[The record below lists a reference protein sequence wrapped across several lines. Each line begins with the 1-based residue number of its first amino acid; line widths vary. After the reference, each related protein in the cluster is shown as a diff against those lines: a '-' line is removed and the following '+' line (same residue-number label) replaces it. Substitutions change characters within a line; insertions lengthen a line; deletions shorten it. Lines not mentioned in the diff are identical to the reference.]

1 MKEELPNIISK
12 FRGKGTCSLNKNS
25 TSQFKFF
32 LAWLLLFLGIT
43 ETFAGPRDFMQAQKI
58 AQQKAATLGASI
70 SELNIQQARARSR
83 GEVTPQQT
91 TPYYIFNFNDS
102 TGYAIVGGDDRMPAI
117 VGYSDKG
124 TLNPDSLPVNLKSF
138 LAAYKATVESV
149 EKGDTAA
156 VKNVKA
162 AMKRKAG
169 SYTPIA
175 PLLGG
180 IEWSQ
185 NAPFNNLCP
194 KYEGEDRSI
203 TGCTATA
210 MAQIMRYWKWPS
222 TLQNDIPGYKWRGL
236 QLETIPKGFVYDWEN
251 MLDTI
256 YLYGR
261 YTDAQATAVAALML
275 HTGISIGS
283 MYTADGTAAL
293 EGNVPDA
300 LTTYFGYD
308 NQTICYLYRKDFEW
322 DDWNKILQKELFLK
336 RPIFYGGRNENNTTG
351 HVFICDGIDSDG
363 YYHINWGWQS
373 DNGYFDIT
381 ILNPAYDKSHKDEF
395 QNDGFCYN
403 NTAIIGIQPADGQE
417 HEPAFSFD
425 RLYVSYSG
433 VSFDETY
440 RKNSTD
446 PFYGSYISESIHP
459 KTTFNTPTI
468 WLAIGE
474 KDENGNFVKIS
485 EKSTK
490 INTQNMPSAVS
501 VNIPI
506 CHAFTKGTHRLV
518 LIQSTDDEKTWQACY
533 GNGRQVEVYVTEH
546 EIFDKYSRYKEMEAE
561 GLNFQVDRME
571 HYASVINGNNLENVV
586 IPEFVNCDGVDYP
599 VQFISSRCFAKC
611 DKIES
616 IFIPKTVESL
626 GRIIDDISYFY
637 EGCFEGCTNLRE
649 VIFEKGTKLKTIG
662 GYCFQGCKSLKSIEV
677 PDGVEILSAKAFA
690 NCSSL
695 TSVSLP
701 NTLKKIDG
709 HCFYRCSSLT
719 NIVIPEGVSEIPQQC
734 FEECTSLVN
743 VELPKTASKI
753 GVQCFYGCSS
763 LTNIVIPEGVSE
775 IPKQCFRECPSLVSV
790 VLPSS
795 LREIGSDCF
804 LDCSSLNNVTIKEG
818 ILKISENCFNR
829 CSSLENIV
837 LPGSIKEIGSD
848 CFLDCSSLTNVTIK
862 EGISK
867 ISERCFRRCSSL
879 TNICLPSTVKELGAY
894 CFAGCSSLT
903 RVNLSKSMEI
913 GTGCFYSC
921 ANLTDVVMFEGVRKL
936 GNDCFKDCSSLTSI
950 NLPSTLC
957 EIGACCFY
965 GCQKLQSEIVIP
977 EGVVELPDSCFY
989 ECDAL
994 KKITLPSTLKTM
1006 GEYSLYFCRSLT
1018 EILLPESVRE
1028 IGNSCFANCWALTNI
1043 VIPEGVKKL
1052 PEDCFWYCDRIESFT
1067 LPSTMQEIEDSCFFQ
1082 CVPKKIYLKA
1092 KEVPVNFSSSFDY
1105 EDWFVKKRKEQTVLY
1120 VPEES
1125 LAEYKKECGSLFKDI
1140 LPLKSTGIDD
1150 VEMSNLKISSN
1161 GENLLFSGLQDG
1173 TKIHLYS
1180 LDGKC
1185 IGEDV
1190 ARNGTVSFST
1200 SEPMVIAKIGNKS
1213 IKIATNKTL

>member
-32 LAWLLLFLGIT
+32 LAWLFLFLGIT

-70 SELNIQQARARSR
+70 SEQNIQQAKARSR
-83 GEVTPQQT
+83 GGVTPQQT

-124 TLNPDSLPVNLKSF
+124 TLNPDNLPVNLKSF
-138 LAAYKATVESV
+138 LAAYKATIESV
-149 EKGDTAA
+149 EKGDTSA

-162 AMKRKAG
+162 AMKREAG

-194 KYEGEDRSI
+194 KYDGKHNAV
-203 TGCTATA
+203 TGCVATA
-210 MAQIMRYWKWPS
+210 MAQIMRYWKYPS
-222 TLQNDIPGYKWRGL
+222 SLLEGIPAYVSHSYN
-236 QLETIPKGFVYDWEN
+236 IPIDSIPNGIGYDWDN
-251 MLDTI
+251 MPEKDNGDFTKN
-256 YLYGR
+256 
-261 YTDAQATAVAALML
+261 QAFAVATLMQ
-275 HTGISIGS
+275 HIGAS
-283 MYTADGTAAL
+283 VKMDYGPGSYASD
-293 EGNVPDA
+293 EDVIPA
-300 LTTYFGYD
+300 LTHYFGYD
-308 NQTICYLYRKDFEW
+308 KDIIKKLDRTNFEW
-322 DDWNKILQKELFLK
+322 EDWNKILQDELGKK
-336 RPIFYGGRNENNTTG
+336 RPMYYSGYTFFEG
-351 HVFICDGIDSDG
+351 HAFVCDGMDSDG
-363 YYHINWGWQS
+363 YYHINWGWGA

-381 ILNPAYDKSHKDEF
+381 ILSPGDNFIRYNRGNIAILGIVPNNAQDK
-395 QNDGFCYN
+395 
-403 NTAIIGIQPADGQE
+403 QPSCA
-417 HEPAFSFD
+417 FD
-425 RLYVSYSG
+425 RLYVSNSG

-440 RKNSTD
+440 RENSTD
-446 PFYGSYISESIHP
+446 PFYGSYISSSVYP
-459 KTTFNTPTI
+459 KKTFNTPTI

-485 EKSTK
+485 EKSAK
-490 INTQNMPSAVS
+490 INTQNMPSVVS

-506 CHAFTKGTHRLV
+506 CHAFTKGTHQLF
-518 LIQSTDDEKTWQACY
+518 LIQSTDNEKTWQACY

-546 EIFDKYSRYKEMEAE
+546 EIFDNNSRYKKMEAE

-571 HYASVINGNNLENVV
+571 HYASVIKGNNLENVV
-586 IPEFVNCDGVDYP
+586 IPEFVNYDGVDYP
-599 VQFISSRCFAKC
+599 VQLISTNCFVYC
-611 DKIES
+611 DKIER
-616 IFIPKTVESL
+616 IFIPKSVESL
-626 GRIIDDISYFY
+626 GRIIDDYSY
-637 EGCFEGCTNLRE
+637 EGCFYGCTNLKE
-649 VIFEKGTKLKTIG
+649 ILFEKGIKLKTIG
-662 GYCFQGCKSLKSIEV
+662 GYCFQRCKSLKSIELPDGVEILSISAFHGCSSLTSVSLPSTLKKIGSFCFQGCKSLKSIEL
-677 PDGVEILSAKAFA
+677 PDGVEILSISAFSY
-690 NCSSL
+690 CPSL

-701 NTLKKIDG
+701 STLKKMG
-709 HCFYRCSSLT
+709 SHCFYGCSSLT

-743 VELPKTASKI
+743 VKLPKTASKI
-753 GVQCFYGCSS
+753 GVQCFYGCTS

-775 IPKQCFRECPSLVSV
+775 VSRSCFCECPSLVSV

-804 LDCSSLNNVTIKEG
+804 KGCN
-818 ILKISENCFNR
+818 
-829 CSSLENIV
+829 
-837 LPGSIKEIGSD
+837 
-848 CFLDCSSLTNVTIK
+848 SLTNVTIK
-862 EGISK
+862 EGILK
-867 ISERCFRRCSSL
+867 LSENCFNHCSSL
-879 TNICLPSTVKELGAY
+879 VSIMLPSSLKEIGNG
-894 CFAGCSSLT
+894 CFSCCSSL
-903 RVNLSKSMEI
+903 VSVSLPGSVKEI
-913 GTGCFYSC
+913 GAGCFDGC
-921 ANLTDVVMFEGVRKL
+921 TNLTDVTLAKGIEIIGDYAFAY
-936 GNDCFKDCSSLTSI
+936 CSALT
-950 NLPSTLC
+950 NMRLPSTIQKLGKACFYLC
-957 EIGACCFY
+957 EKW
-965 GCQKLQSEIVIP
+965 QNEIIIP
-977 EGVVELPDSCFY
+977 EGVNELPEECFY

-1006 GEYSLYFCRSLT
+1006 GARSLYFCRSLT

-1028 IGNSCFANCWALTNI
+1028 IGNSCFVNCWSLTNI

-1052 PEDCFWYCDRIESFT
+1052 PEHCFWYCDRIEAFT
-1067 LPSTMQEIEDSCFFQ
+1067 LPSTMQEIEDSCFFK

-1105 EDWFVKKRKEQTVLY
+1105 EDWFVKKRKEQTELY

-1161 GENLLFSGLQDG
+1161 GENLLISGLQDG

>member
-32 LAWLLLFLGIT
+32 LAWLFLFLGIT

-70 SELNIQQARARSR
+70 SEQNIQQAKARSR
-83 GEVTPQQT
+83 GGVTPQQT

-124 TLNPDSLPVNLKSF
+124 TLNPDNLPVNLKSF
-138 LAAYKATVESV
+138 LAAYKATIESV
-149 EKGDTAA
+149 EKGDTSA

-162 AMKRKAG
+162 AMKREAG

-194 KYEGEDRSI
+194 KYDGKHNAV
-203 TGCTATA
+203 TGCVATA
-210 MAQIMRYWKWPS
+210 MAQIMRYWKYPS
-222 TLQNDIPGYKWRGL
+222 SLLEGIPAYVSHRYN
-236 QLETIPKGFVYDWEN
+236 IPIDSIPNGIGYDWDN
-251 MLDTI
+251 MPEKHFRDLTNN
-256 YLYGR
+256 
-261 YTDAQATAVAALML
+261 QAFAVATLMQ
-275 HTGISIGS
+275 HIGAS
-283 MYTADGTAAL
+283 VKMDYGPESAAFDKDII
-293 EGNVPDA
+293 PA
-300 LTTYFGYD
+300 LTHYFGYD
-308 NQTICYLYRKDFEW
+308 KDIIKKLDRTNFEW
-322 DDWNKILQKELFLK
+322 EDWNKILQDELGKK
-336 RPIFYGGRNENNTTG
+336 RPMYYSGSTLFER
-351 HVFICDGIDSDG
+351 HAFVCDGMDSDG
-363 YYHINWGWQS
+363 YYHINWGWGA

-381 ILNPAYDKSHKDEF
+381 ILSPGDNFIRYNRGNIAILGIVPNKAQDK
-395 QNDGFCYN
+395 
-403 NTAIIGIQPADGQE
+403 QPS
-417 HEPAFSFD
+417 FSFD
-425 RLYVSYSG
+425 RLYVSDSG

-440 RKNSTD
+440 RKKSTD
-446 PFYGSYISESIHP
+446 PFYGSYISSSVYP

-485 EKSTK
+485 EESAKF
-490 INTQNMPSAVS
+490 NTQNMPSVVS

-599 VQFISSRCFAKC
+599 VQLISSRCFAKC

-626 GRIIDDISYFY
+626 GRIIDDYSY
-637 EGCFEGCTNLRE
+637 EGCFGGCTNLKE
-649 VIFEKGTKLKTIG
+649 ILFEKGIKLKTIG
-662 GYCFQGCKSLKSIEV
+662 GYCFQGCKSLKSIEL
-677 PDGVEILSAKAFA
+677 PDGVEILSISAFSY
-690 NCSSL
+690 CPSL

-701 NTLKKIDG
+701 STLKKMG
-709 HCFYRCSSLT
+709 SHCFYGCSSLT

-743 VELPKTASKI
+743 VKLPKTASKI
-753 GVQCFYGCSS
+753 GVQCFYGCTS

-775 IPKQCFRECPSLVSV
+775 VSRSCFCECPSLVSV

-804 LDCSSLNNVTIKEG
+804 KGCN
-818 ILKISENCFNR
+818 
-829 CSSLENIV
+829 
-837 LPGSIKEIGSD
+837 
-848 CFLDCSSLTNVTIK
+848 SLTNVTIK
-862 EGISK
+862 EGILK
-867 ISERCFRRCSSL
+867 LSENCFNHCSSL
-879 TNICLPSTVKELGAY
+879 VSIMLPSSLKEIGNG
-894 CFAGCSSLT
+894 CFSCCSSL
-903 RVNLSKSMEI
+903 VSVSLPGSVKEI
-913 GTGCFYSC
+913 GAGCFDGC
-921 ANLTDVVMFEGVRKL
+921 TNLTDVTLAKGIEIIDDYAFAY
-936 GNDCFKDCSSLTSI
+936 CSALT
-950 NLPSTLC
+950 NMRLPSTIQKL
-957 EIGACCFY
+957 GKACFY
-965 GCQKLQSEIVIP
+965 LCKKWQNEIIIP
-977 EGVVELPDSCFY
+977 EGVNELPEKCFY

-1028 IGNSCFANCWALTNI
+1028 IGKTCFANCWSLTNI

-1052 PEDCFWYCDRIESFT
+1052 PEHCFWYCDRIEAFT
-1067 LPSTMQEIEDSCFFQ
+1067 LPSTMQEIEDSCFFK

-1105 EDWFVKKRKEQTVLY
+1105 EDWFVKKRKEQTELY

-1161 GENLLFSGLQDG
+1161 GENLLISGLQDG

>member
-32 LAWLLLFLGIT
+32 LAWLFLFLGIT

-70 SELNIQQARARSR
+70 SEQNIQQAKARSR
-83 GEVTPQQT
+83 GGVTPQQT

-124 TLNPDSLPVNLKSF
+124 TLNPDNLPVNLKSF
-138 LAAYKATVESV
+138 LAAYKATIESV
-149 EKGDTAA
+149 EKGDTSA

-162 AMKRKAG
+162 AMKREAG

-194 KYEGEDRSI
+194 KYDGKHNAV
-203 TGCTATA
+203 TGCVATA
-210 MAQIMRYWKWPS
+210 MAQIMRYWKYPS
-222 TLQNDIPGYKWRGL
+222 SLLEGIPAYVSHRYN
-236 QLETIPKGFVYDWEN
+236 IPIDSIPNGIGYDWDN
-251 MLDTI
+251 MPEKHFRDLTNN
-256 YLYGR
+256 
-261 YTDAQATAVAALML
+261 QAFAVATLMQ
-275 HTGISIGS
+275 HIGAS
-283 MYTADGTAAL
+283 VKMDYGPESAAFDKDII
-293 EGNVPDA
+293 PA
-300 LTTYFGYD
+300 LTHYFGYD
-308 NQTICYLYRKDFEW
+308 KDIIKMLDRTNFEW
-322 DDWNKILQKELFLK
+322 EDWNKILQDELGKK
-336 RPIFYGGRNENNTTG
+336 RPMYYSGSTLFER
-351 HVFICDGIDSDG
+351 HAFVCDGMDSDG
-363 YYHINWGWQS
+363 YYHINWGWGA

-381 ILNPAYDKSHKDEF
+381 ILSPGENFIRYNIRNIAILGIVPNKAQDK
-395 QNDGFCYN
+395 
-403 NTAIIGIQPADGQE
+403 QPS
-417 HEPAFSFD
+417 FSFD
-425 RLYVSYSG
+425 RLYVSDSG

-440 RKNSTD
+440 RKKSTD
-446 PFYGSYISESIHP
+446 PFYGSYISSSVYP

-485 EKSTK
+485 EESAKF
-490 INTQNMPSAVS
+490 NTQNMPSVVS

-599 VQFISSRCFAKC
+599 VQLISSRCFAKC

-626 GRIIDDISYFY
+626 GRIIDDYSY
-637 EGCFEGCTNLRE
+637 EGCFGGCTNLKE
-649 VIFEKGTKLKTIG
+649 ILFEKGIKLKTIG
-662 GYCFQGCKSLKSIEV
+662 GYCFQGCKSLKSIEL
-677 PDGVEILSAKAFA
+677 PDGVEILSISAFSY
-690 NCSSL
+690 CPSL

-701 NTLKKIDG
+701 STLKKMG
-709 HCFYRCSSLT
+709 SH
-719 NIVIPEGVSEIPQQC
+719 
-734 FEECTSLVN
+734 
-743 VELPKTASKI
+743 
-753 GVQCFYGCSS
+753 CFYGCSS

-775 IPKQCFRECPSLVSV
+775 VSRSCFCECPSLVSV

-804 LDCSSLNNVTIKEG
+804 KGCN
-818 ILKISENCFNR
+818 
-829 CSSLENIV
+829 
-837 LPGSIKEIGSD
+837 
-848 CFLDCSSLTNVTIK
+848 SLTNVTIK
-862 EGISK
+862 EGILK
-867 ISERCFRRCSSL
+867 LSENCFNHCSSL
-879 TNICLPSTVKELGAY
+879 VSIMLPSSLKEIGNG
-894 CFAGCSSLT
+894 CFSCCSSL
-903 RVNLSKSMEI
+903 VSVSLPGSVKEI
-913 GTGCFYSC
+913 GAGCFDGC
-921 ANLTDVVMFEGVRKL
+921 TNLTDVTLAKGIEIIDDYAFAY
-936 GNDCFKDCSSLTSI
+936 CSALT
-950 NLPSTLC
+950 NMRLPSTIQKL
-957 EIGACCFY
+957 GKACFY
-965 GCQKLQSEIVIP
+965 LCKKWQNEIIIP
-977 EGVVELPDSCFY
+977 EGVNELPEKCFY

-1028 IGNSCFANCWALTNI
+1028 IGKTCFANCWSLTNI

-1052 PEDCFWYCDRIESFT
+1052 PEHCFWYCDRIEAFT
-1067 LPSTMQEIEDSCFFQ
+1067 LPSTMQEIEDSCFFK

-1105 EDWFVKKRKEQTVLY
+1105 EDWFVKKRKEQTELY

-1161 GENLLFSGLQDG
+1161 GENLLISGLQDG

>member
-32 LAWLLLFLGIT
+32 LAWLFLFLGIT

-70 SELNIQQARARSR
+70 SEQNIQQAKARSR
-83 GEVTPQQT
+83 GGVTPQQT

-124 TLNPDSLPVNLKSF
+124 TLNPDNLPVNLKSF
-138 LAAYKATVESV
+138 LAAYKATIESV
-149 EKGDTAA
+149 EKGDTSA

-162 AMKRKAG
+162 AMKREAG

-194 KYEGEDRSI
+194 KYDGKHNAV
-203 TGCTATA
+203 TGCVATA
-210 MAQIMRYWKWPS
+210 MAQIMRYWKYPS
-222 TLQNDIPGYKWRGL
+222 SLLEGIPAYVSHRYN
-236 QLETIPKGFVYDWEN
+236 IPIDSIPNGIGYDWDN
-251 MLDTI
+251 MPEKHFRDLTNN
-256 YLYGR
+256 
-261 YTDAQATAVAALML
+261 QAFAVATLMQ
-275 HTGISIGS
+275 HIGAS
-283 MYTADGTAAL
+283 VKMDYGPESAAFDKDII
-293 EGNVPDA
+293 PA
-300 LTTYFGYD
+300 LTHYFGYD
-308 NQTICYLYRKDFEW
+308 KDIIKMLDRTNFEW
-322 DDWNKILQKELFLK
+322 EDWNKILQDELGKK
-336 RPIFYGGRNENNTTG
+336 RPMYYSGSTLFEG
-351 HVFICDGIDSDG
+351 HAFVCDGMDSDG
-363 YYHINWGWQS
+363 YYHINWGWGA

-381 ILNPAYDKSHKDEF
+381 ILSPGENFIRYNIRNIAILGIVPNKAQDK
-395 QNDGFCYN
+395 
-403 NTAIIGIQPADGQE
+403 QPS
-417 HEPAFSFD
+417 FSFD
-425 RLYVSYSG
+425 RLYVSDSG

-440 RKNSTD
+440 RKKSTD
-446 PFYGSYISESIHP
+446 PFYGSYISSSVYP

-485 EKSTK
+485 EESAKF
-490 INTQNMPSAVS
+490 NTQNMPSVVS

-599 VQFISSRCFAKC
+599 VQLISSRCFAKC

-626 GRIIDDISYFY
+626 GRIIDDYSY
-637 EGCFEGCTNLRE
+637 EGCFGGCTNLKE
-649 VIFEKGTKLKTIG
+649 ILFEKGIKLKTIG
-662 GYCFQGCKSLKSIEV
+662 GYCFQGCKSLKSIEL
-677 PDGVEILSAKAFA
+677 PDGVEILSISAFSY
-690 NCSSL
+690 CPSL

-701 NTLKKIDG
+701 STLKKMG
-709 HCFYRCSSLT
+709 SH
-719 NIVIPEGVSEIPQQC
+719 
-734 FEECTSLVN
+734 
-743 VELPKTASKI
+743 
-753 GVQCFYGCSS
+753 CFYGCSS

-775 IPKQCFRECPSLVSV
+775 VSRSCFCECPSLVSV

-804 LDCSSLNNVTIKEG
+804 KGCN
-818 ILKISENCFNR
+818 
-829 CSSLENIV
+829 
-837 LPGSIKEIGSD
+837 
-848 CFLDCSSLTNVTIK
+848 SLTNVTIK
-862 EGISK
+862 EGILK
-867 ISERCFRRCSSL
+867 LSENCFNHCSSL
-879 TNICLPSTVKELGAY
+879 VSIMLPSSLKEIGNG
-894 CFAGCSSLT
+894 CFSCCSSL
-903 RVNLSKSMEI
+903 VSVSLPGSVKEI
-913 GTGCFYSC
+913 GAGCFDGC
-921 ANLTDVVMFEGVRKL
+921 TNLTDVTLAKGIEIIDDYAFAY
-936 GNDCFKDCSSLTSI
+936 CSALT
-950 NLPSTLC
+950 NMRLPSTIQKL
-957 EIGACCFY
+957 GKACFY
-965 GCQKLQSEIVIP
+965 LCKKWQNEIIIP
-977 EGVVELPDSCFY
+977 EGVNELPEKCFY

-1028 IGNSCFANCWALTNI
+1028 IGKTCFANCWSLTNI

-1052 PEDCFWYCDRIESFT
+1052 PEHCFWYCDRIEAFT
-1067 LPSTMQEIEDSCFFQ
+1067 LPSTMQEIEDSCFFK

-1105 EDWFVKKRKEQTVLY
+1105 EDWFVKKRKEQTELY

-1161 GENLLFSGLQDG
+1161 GENLLISGLQDG

>member
-32 LAWLLLFLGIT
+32 LAWLFLFLGIT

-70 SELNIQQARARSR
+70 SEQNIQQAKARSR
-83 GEVTPQQT
+83 GGVTPQQT

-124 TLNPDSLPVNLKSF
+124 TLNPDNLPVNLKSF
-138 LAAYKATVESV
+138 LAAYKATIESV
-149 EKGDTAA
+149 EKGDTSA

-162 AMKRKAG
+162 AMKREAG

-194 KYEGEDRSI
+194 KYDGKHNAV
-203 TGCTATA
+203 TGCVATA
-210 MAQIMRYWKWPS
+210 MAQIMRYWKYPS
-222 TLQNDIPGYKWRGL
+222 SLLEGIPAYVSHSYN
-236 QLETIPKGFVYDWEN
+236 IPIDSIPNGIGYDWDN
-251 MLDTI
+251 MPEKHFRDLTNN
-256 YLYGR
+256 
-261 YTDAQATAVAALML
+261 QAFAVATLMQ
-275 HTGISIGS
+275 HIGAS
-283 MYTADGTAAL
+283 VKMDYGPESAAFDKDII
-293 EGNVPDA
+293 PA
-300 LTTYFGYD
+300 LTHYFGYD
-308 NQTICYLYRKDFEW
+308 KDIIKMLDRTNFEW
-322 DDWNKILQKELFLK
+322 EDWNKILQDELGKK
-336 RPIFYGGRNENNTTG
+336 RPMYYSGSTLFER
-351 HVFICDGIDSDG
+351 HAFVCDGMDSDG
-363 YYHINWGWQS
+363 YYHINWGWGA

-381 ILNPAYDKSHKDEF
+381 ILSPGENFIRYNIRNIAILGIVPNKAQDK
-395 QNDGFCYN
+395 
-403 NTAIIGIQPADGQE
+403 QPS
-417 HEPAFSFD
+417 FSFD
-425 RLYVSYSG
+425 RLYVSDSG

-440 RKNSTD
+440 RKKSTD
-446 PFYGSYISESIHP
+446 PFYGSYISSSVYP

-485 EKSTK
+485 EESAKF
-490 INTQNMPSAVS
+490 NTQNMPSVVS

-599 VQFISSRCFAKC
+599 VQLISSRCFAKC

-626 GRIIDDISYFY
+626 GRIIDDYSY
-637 EGCFEGCTNLRE
+637 EGCFGGCTNLKE
-649 VIFEKGTKLKTIG
+649 ILFEKGIKLKTIG
-662 GYCFQGCKSLKSIEV
+662 GYCFQRCKSLKSIEL
-677 PDGVEILSAKAFA
+677 PDGVEILSSYAFSY
-690 NCSSL
+690 CPSL

-701 NTLKKIDG
+701 STLKKMG
-709 HCFYRCSSLT
+709 SH
-719 NIVIPEGVSEIPQQC
+719 
-734 FEECTSLVN
+734 
-743 VELPKTASKI
+743 
-753 GVQCFYGCSS
+753 CFYGCSS

-775 IPKQCFRECPSLVSV
+775 VSRSCFCECPSLVSV

-804 LDCSSLNNVTIKEG
+804 KGCN
-818 ILKISENCFNR
+818 
-829 CSSLENIV
+829 
-837 LPGSIKEIGSD
+837 
-848 CFLDCSSLTNVTIK
+848 SLTNVTIK
-862 EGISK
+862 EGILK
-867 ISERCFRRCSSL
+867 LSENCFNHCSSL
-879 TNICLPSTVKELGAY
+879 VSIMLPSSLKEIGNG
-894 CFAGCSSLT
+894 CFSCCSSL
-903 RVNLSKSMEI
+903 VSVSLPGSVKEI
-913 GTGCFYSC
+913 GAGCFDGC
-921 ANLTDVVMFEGVRKL
+921 TNLTDVTLAKGIEIIDDYAFAY
-936 GNDCFKDCSSLTSI
+936 CSALT
-950 NLPSTLC
+950 NMRLPSTIQKL
-957 EIGACCFY
+957 GKACFY
-965 GCQKLQSEIVIP
+965 LCKKWQNEIIIP
-977 EGVVELPDSCFY
+977 EGVNELPEKCFY

-1028 IGNSCFANCWALTNI
+1028 IGKTCFANCWSLTNI

-1052 PEDCFWYCDRIESFT
+1052 PEHCFWYCDRIEAFT
-1067 LPSTMQEIEDSCFFQ
+1067 LPSTMQEIEDSCFFK

-1105 EDWFVKKRKEQTVLY
+1105 EDWFVKKRKEQTELY

-1161 GENLLFSGLQDG
+1161 GENLLISGLQDG

>member
-32 LAWLLLFLGIT
+32 LAWLFLFLGIT

-70 SELNIQQARARSR
+70 SEQNIQQARARSR
-83 GEVTPQQT
+83 GGVTPQQT

-124 TLNPDSLPVNLKSF
+124 TLNPDNLPVNLKSF
-138 LAAYKATVESV
+138 LAAYKATIESV

-162 AMKRKAG
+162 AMKREAG

-194 KYEGEDRSI
+194 KYDGKHNAV
-203 TGCTATA
+203 TGCVATA
-210 MAQIMRYWKWPS
+210 MAQIMRYWKYPS
-222 TLQNDIPGYKWRGL
+222 SLLEGIPAYVSHSYN
-236 QLETIPKGFVYDWEN
+236 IPIDSIPNGIGYDWDN
-251 MLDTI
+251 MPEKDNGDFTKN
-256 YLYGR
+256 
-261 YTDAQATAVAALML
+261 QAFAVATLMQ
-275 HTGISIGS
+275 HIGAS
-283 MYTADGTAAL
+283 VKMDYGPGSYASD
-293 EGNVPDA
+293 EDVIPA
-300 LTTYFGYD
+300 LTHYFGYD
-308 NQTICYLYRKDFEW
+308 KDIIKKLDRTNFEW
-322 DDWNKILQKELFLK
+322 EDWNKILQDELGKK
-336 RPIFYGGRNENNTTG
+336 RPMYYSGYTFFEG
-351 HVFICDGIDSDG
+351 HAFVCDGMDSDG
-363 YYHINWGWQS
+363 YYHINWGWGA

-381 ILNPAYDKSHKDEF
+381 ILSPGDNFIRYNRGNIAILGIVPNKAQDK
-395 QNDGFCYN
+395 
-403 NTAIIGIQPADGQE
+403 QPS
-417 HEPAFSFD
+417 FSFD
-425 RLYVSYSG
+425 RLYVSDSG

-440 RKNSTD
+440 RKKSTN
-446 PFYGSYISESIHP
+446 PFYGSYISSSVYP
-459 KTTFNTPTI
+459 KKTFNTPTI

-485 EKSTK
+485 EKSAK
-490 INTQNMPSAVS
+490 INTQNMPSVVS

-506 CHAFTKGTHRLV
+506 CHAFTKGTHQLF
-518 LIQSTDDEKTWQACY
+518 LIQSTDNEKTWQACY

-546 EIFDKYSRYKEMEAE
+546 EIFDNNSRYKKMEAE

-571 HYASVINGNNLENVV
+571 HYASVIKGNNLENVV
-586 IPEFVNCDGVDYP
+586 IPEFVNYDGVDYP
-599 VQFISSRCFAKC
+599 VQLISTNCFVYC
-611 DKIES
+611 DKIER
-616 IFIPKTVESL
+616 IFIPKSVESL
-626 GRIIDDISYFY
+626 GRIIDDYSY
-637 EGCFEGCTNLRE
+637 EGCFYGCTNLKE
-649 VIFEKGTKLKTIG
+649 ILFEKGIKLKTIG
-662 GYCFQGCKSLKSIEV
+662 GYCFQRCKSLKSIELPDGVEILSISAFHGCSSLTSVSLPSTLKKIGSFCFQGCKSLKSIEL
-677 PDGVEILSAKAFA
+677 PDGVEILSSYAFSY
-690 NCSSL
+690 CPSL

-701 NTLKKIDG
+701 STLKKMG
-709 HCFYRCSSLT
+709 SHCFYGCSSLT

-775 IPKQCFRECPSLVSV
+775 VSRSCFCECPSLVSV

-804 LDCSSLNNVTIKEG
+804 KGCN
-818 ILKISENCFNR
+818 
-829 CSSLENIV
+829 
-837 LPGSIKEIGSD
+837 
-848 CFLDCSSLTNVTIK
+848 SLTNVTIK
-862 EGISK
+862 EGILK
-867 ISERCFRRCSSL
+867 LSENCFNHCSSL
-879 TNICLPSTVKELGAY
+879 VSIMLPSSLKEIGNG
-894 CFAGCSSLT
+894 CFSCCSSL
-903 RVNLSKSMEI
+903 VSVSLPGSVKEI
-913 GTGCFYSC
+913 GAGCFDGC
-921 ANLTDVVMFEGVRKL
+921 TNLTDVTLAKGIEIIGDYAFAY
-936 GNDCFKDCSSLTSI
+936 CSALT
-950 NLPSTLC
+950 NMRLPSTIQKLGKACFYLC
-957 EIGACCFY
+957 EKW
-965 GCQKLQSEIVIP
+965 QNEIIIP
-977 EGVVELPDSCFY
+977 EGVNELPEECFY

-1006 GEYSLYFCRSLT
+1006 GARSLYFCRSLT

-1028 IGNSCFANCWALTNI
+1028 IGNSCFVNCWSLTNI

-1052 PEDCFWYCDRIESFT
+1052 PEHCFWYCDRIEAFT
-1067 LPSTMQEIEDSCFFQ
+1067 LPSTMQEIEDSCFFK

-1105 EDWFVKKRKEQTVLY
+1105 EDWFVKKRKEQTELY

-1161 GENLLFSGLQDG
+1161 GENLLISGLQDG

>member
-32 LAWLLLFLGIT
+32 LAWLFLFLGIT

-70 SELNIQQARARSR
+70 SEQNIQQARARSR
-83 GEVTPQQT
+83 GGVTPQQT

-124 TLNPDSLPVNLKSF
+124 TLNPDNLPVNLKSF
-138 LAAYKATVESV
+138 LAAYKATIESV

-162 AMKRKAG
+162 AMKREAG

-194 KYEGEDRSI
+194 KYDGKHNAV
-203 TGCTATA
+203 TGCVATA
-210 MAQIMRYWKWPS
+210 MAQIMRYWKYPS
-222 TLQNDIPGYKWRGL
+222 SLLEGIPAYVSHSYN
-236 QLETIPKGFVYDWEN
+236 IPIDSIPNGIGYDWDN
-251 MLDTI
+251 MPEKDNGDFTKN
-256 YLYGR
+256 
-261 YTDAQATAVAALML
+261 QAFAVATLMQ
-275 HTGISIGS
+275 HIGAS
-283 MYTADGTAAL
+283 VKMDYGPGSYASYED
-293 EGNVPDA
+293 VIPA
-300 LTTYFGYD
+300 LTHYFGYD
-308 NQTICYLYRKDFEW
+308 KDIIKKLDRTNFEW
-322 DDWNKILQKELFLK
+322 EDWNKILQDELGKK
-336 RPIFYGGRNENNTTG
+336 RPMYYSGYTFFEG
-351 HVFICDGIDSDG
+351 HAFVCDGMDSDG
-363 YYHINWGWQS
+363 YYHINWGWGA

-381 ILNPAYDKSHKDEF
+381 ILSPGDNFIRYNRGNIAILGIVPNNAQDK
-395 QNDGFCYN
+395 
-403 NTAIIGIQPADGQE
+403 QPSCA
-417 HEPAFSFD
+417 FD
-425 RLYVSYSG
+425 RLYVSNSG

-440 RKNSTD
+440 RENSTD
-446 PFYGSYISESIHP
+446 PFYGSYISSSVYP
-459 KTTFNTPTI
+459 KKTFNTPTI

-485 EKSTK
+485 EKSAK
-490 INTQNMPSAVS
+490 INTQNMPSVVS

-506 CHAFTKGTHRLV
+506 CHAFTKGTHQLF
-518 LIQSTDDEKTWQACY
+518 LIQSTDNEKTWQACY

-546 EIFDKYSRYKEMEAE
+546 EIFDNNSRYKKMEAE

-571 HYASVINGNNLENVV
+571 HYASVIKGNNLENVV
-586 IPEFVNCDGVDYP
+586 IPEFVNYDGVDYP
-599 VQFISSRCFAKC
+599 VQLISTNCFVYC
-611 DKIES
+611 DKIER
-616 IFIPKTVESL
+616 IFIPKSVESL
-626 GRIIDDISYFY
+626 GRIIDDYSY
-637 EGCFEGCTNLRE
+637 EGCFYGCTNLKE
-649 VIFEKGTKLKTIG
+649 ILFEKGIKLKTIG
-662 GYCFQGCKSLKSIEV
+662 GYCFQRCKSLKSIELPDGVEILSISAFHGCSSLTSVSLPSTLKKIGSFCFQGCKSLKSIEL
-677 PDGVEILSAKAFA
+677 PDGVEILSSYAFSY
-690 NCSSL
+690 CPSL

-701 NTLKKIDG
+701 STLKKMG
-709 HCFYRCSSLT
+709 SHCFYGCSSLT

-775 IPKQCFRECPSLVSV
+775 VSRSCFCECPSLVSV

-804 LDCSSLNNVTIKEG
+804 KG
-818 ILKISENCFNR
+818 
-829 CSSLENIV
+829 
-837 LPGSIKEIGSD
+837 
-848 CFLDCSSLTNVTIK
+848 CSSLTNVTIK
-862 EGISK
+862 EGILK
-867 ISERCFRRCSSL
+867 LSENCFNHCSSL
-879 TNICLPSTVKELGAY
+879 VSIMLPSSLKEIGNG
-894 CFAGCSSLT
+894 CFSCCSSL
-903 RVNLSKSMEI
+903 VSVSLPGSVKEI
-913 GTGCFYSC
+913 GAGCFDGC
-921 ANLTDVVMFEGVRKL
+921 TNLTDVTLAKGIEIIGDYAFAY
-936 GNDCFKDCSSLTSI
+936 CSALT
-950 NLPSTLC
+950 NMRLPSTIQKLGKACFYLC
-957 EIGACCFY
+957 EKW
-965 GCQKLQSEIVIP
+965 QNEIIIP
-977 EGVVELPDSCFY
+977 EGVNELPEECFY

-1006 GEYSLYFCRSLT
+1006 GARSLYFCRSLT

-1028 IGNSCFANCWALTNI
+1028 IGNSCFVNCWSLTNI

-1052 PEDCFWYCDRIESFT
+1052 PEHCFWYCDRIEAFT
-1067 LPSTMQEIEDSCFFQ
+1067 LPSTMQEIEDSCFFK

-1105 EDWFVKKRKEQTVLY
+1105 EDWFVKKRKEQTELY

-1161 GENLLFSGLQDG
+1161 GENLLISGLQDG

>member
-32 LAWLLLFLGIT
+32 LAWLFLFLGIT

-70 SELNIQQARARSR
+70 SEQNIQQARARSR
-83 GEVTPQQT
+83 GGVTPQQT

-124 TLNPDSLPVNLKSF
+124 TLNPDSLPVNLKGF

-149 EKGDTAA
+149 EEGDTAA

-162 AMKRKAG
+162 AMKREAG

-194 KYEGEDRSI
+194 KYDGKHNAV
-203 TGCTATA
+203 TGCVATA
-210 MAQIMRYWKWPS
+210 MAQIMRYWKYPS
-222 TLQNDIPGYKWRGL
+222 SLLEGIPAYVSHSYN
-236 QLETIPKGFVYDWEN
+236 IPIDSIPNGIGYDWDN
-251 MLDTI
+251 MPEKYNGDFTNN
-256 YLYGR
+256 
-261 YTDAQATAVAALML
+261 QAFAVATLMQ
-275 HTGISIGS
+275 HIGAS
-283 MYTADGTAAL
+283 VKMDYGPGSYASD
-293 EGNVPDA
+293 EDVIPA
-300 LTTYFGYD
+300 LTHYFGYD
-308 NQTICYLYRKDFEW
+308 KDIIKKLDRTNFEW
-322 DDWNKILQKELFLK
+322 EDWNKILQDELGKK
-336 RPIFYGGRNENNTTG
+336 RPMYYSGYTFFEG
-351 HVFICDGIDSDG
+351 HAFVCDGMDSDG
-363 YYHINWGWQS
+363 YYHINWGWGA

-381 ILNPAYDKSHKDEF
+381 ILSPGDNFIRYNRGNIAILGIVPNNAQDK
-395 QNDGFCYN
+395 
-403 NTAIIGIQPADGQE
+403 QPSCA
-417 HEPAFSFD
+417 FD
-425 RLYVSYSG
+425 RLYVSNSG

-440 RKNSTD
+440 RENSTD
-446 PFYGSYISESIHP
+446 PFYGSYISSSVYP
-459 KTTFNTPTI
+459 KKTFNTPTI

-485 EKSTK
+485 EKSAK
-490 INTQNMPSAVS
+490 INTQNMPSVVS

-506 CHAFTKGTHRLV
+506 CHAFTKGTHQLF
-518 LIQSTDDEKTWQACY
+518 LIQSTDNEKTWQACY

-546 EIFDKYSRYKEMEAE
+546 EIFDNNSRYKKMEAE

-571 HYASVINGNNLENVV
+571 HYASVIKGNNLENVV
-586 IPEFVNCDGVDYP
+586 IPEFVNYDGVDYP
-599 VQFISSRCFAKC
+599 VQLISTNCFVYC
-611 DKIES
+611 DKIER
-616 IFIPKTVESL
+616 IFIPKSVESL
-626 GRIIDDISYFY
+626 GRIIDDYSY
-637 EGCFEGCTNLRE
+637 EGCFYGCTNLKE
-649 VIFEKGTKLKTIG
+649 ILFEKGIKLKTIG
-662 GYCFQGCKSLKSIEV
+662 GYCFQRCKSLKSIELPDGVEILSISAFHGCSSLTSVSLPSTLKKIGSFCFQGCKSLKSIEL
-677 PDGVEILSAKAFA
+677 PDGVEILSSYAFSY
-690 NCSSL
+690 CPSL

-701 NTLKKIDG
+701 STLKKMG
-709 HCFYRCSSLT
+709 SHCFYGCSSLT

-775 IPKQCFRECPSLVSV
+775 VSRSCFCECPSLVSV

-804 LDCSSLNNVTIKEG
+804 KG
-818 ILKISENCFNR
+818 
-829 CSSLENIV
+829 
-837 LPGSIKEIGSD
+837 
-848 CFLDCSSLTNVTIK
+848 CSSLTNVTIK
-862 EGISK
+862 EGILK
-867 ISERCFRRCSSL
+867 LSENCFNHCSSL
-879 TNICLPSTVKELGAY
+879 VSIMLPSSLKEIGNG
-894 CFAGCSSLT
+894 CFSCCSSL
-903 RVNLSKSMEI
+903 VSVSLPGSVKEI
-913 GTGCFYSC
+913 GAGCFDGC
-921 ANLTDVVMFEGVRKL
+921 TNLTDVTLAKGIEIIGDYAFAY
-936 GNDCFKDCSSLTSI
+936 CSALT
-950 NLPSTLC
+950 NMRLPSTIQKLGKACFYLC
-957 EIGACCFY
+957 EKW
-965 GCQKLQSEIVIP
+965 QNEIIIP
-977 EGVVELPDSCFY
+977 EGVNELPEECFY

-1006 GEYSLYFCRSLT
+1006 GARSLYFCRSLT

-1028 IGNSCFANCWALTNI
+1028 IGNSCFVNCWSLTNI

-1052 PEDCFWYCDRIESFT
+1052 PEHCFWYCDRIEAFT
-1067 LPSTMQEIEDSCFFQ
+1067 LPSTMQEIEDSCFFK

-1105 EDWFVKKRKEQTVLY
+1105 EDWFVKKRKEQTELY

-1161 GENLLFSGLQDG
+1161 GENLLISGLQDG

>member
-32 LAWLLLFLGIT
+32 LAWLFLFLGIT

-70 SELNIQQARARSR
+70 SEQNIQQAKARSR
-83 GEVTPQQT
+83 GGVTPQQT

-124 TLNPDSLPVNLKSF
+124 TLNPDSLPVNLKGF

-149 EKGDTAA
+149 EEGDTAA

-162 AMKRKAG
+162 AMKREAG

-194 KYEGEDRSI
+194 KYDGKHNAV
-203 TGCTATA
+203 TGCVATA
-210 MAQIMRYWKWPS
+210 MAQIMRYWKYPS
-222 TLQNDIPGYKWRGL
+222 SLLEGIPAYVS
-236 QLETIPKGFVYDWEN
+236 QSYNIPIDSIPNGIGYDWDN
-251 MLDTI
+251 MPEKHFRDLTNN
-256 YLYGR
+256 
-261 YTDAQATAVAALML
+261 QAFAVATLMQ
-275 HTGISIGS
+275 HIGAS
-283 MYTADGTAAL
+283 VKMDYGPESGAYDKD
-293 EGNVPDA
+293 VIPA
-300 LTTYFGYD
+300 LTHYFGYD
-308 NQTICYLYRKDFEW
+308 KDIIKKLDRTNFEW
-322 DDWNKILQKELFLK
+322 EDWNKILQDELGKK
-336 RPIFYGGRNENNTTG
+336 RPMYYSGSTLFER
-351 HVFICDGIDSDG
+351 HAFVCDGMDSDG
-363 YYHINWGWQS
+363 YYHINWGWGA

-381 ILNPAYDKSHKDEF
+381 ILSPGENFIRYNIRNIAILGIVPNKAQDK
-395 QNDGFCYN
+395 
-403 NTAIIGIQPADGQE
+403 QPS
-417 HEPAFSFD
+417 FSFD
-425 RLYVSYSG
+425 RLYVSDSG

-440 RKNSTD
+440 RKKSTD
-446 PFYGSYISESIHP
+446 PFYGSYISSSVYP

-485 EKSTK
+485 EESAKF
-490 INTQNMPSAVS
+490 NTQNMPSVVS

-546 EIFDKYSRYKEMEAE
+546 EIFDNNSRYKKMEAE

-599 VQFISSRCFAKC
+599 VQLISSRCFAKC

-626 GRIIDDISYFY
+626 GRIIDDYSY
-637 EGCFEGCTNLRE
+637 EGCFYGCTNLKE
-649 VIFEKGTKLKTIG
+649 ILFEKGIKLKTIG
-662 GYCFQGCKSLKSIEV
+662 GYCFQGCKSLKSIEL
-677 PDGVEILSAKAFA
+677 PDGVEILSISAFSY
-690 NCSSL
+690 CPSL

-701 NTLKKIDG
+701 STLKKMG
-709 HCFYRCSSLT
+709 SH
-719 NIVIPEGVSEIPQQC
+719 
-734 FEECTSLVN
+734 
-743 VELPKTASKI
+743 
-753 GVQCFYGCSS
+753 CFYGCSS

-775 IPKQCFRECPSLVSV
+775 VSRSCFCECPSLVSV

-804 LDCSSLNNVTIKEG
+804 KGCN
-818 ILKISENCFNR
+818 
-829 CSSLENIV
+829 
-837 LPGSIKEIGSD
+837 
-848 CFLDCSSLTNVTIK
+848 SLTNVTIK
-862 EGISK
+862 EGILK
-867 ISERCFRRCSSL
+867 LSENCFNHCSSL
-879 TNICLPSTVKELGAY
+879 VSIMLPSSLKEIGNG
-894 CFAGCSSLT
+894 CFSCCSSL
-903 RVNLSKSMEI
+903 VSVSLPGSVKEI
-913 GTGCFYSC
+913 GAGCFDGC
-921 ANLTDVVMFEGVRKL
+921 TNLTDVTLAKGIEIIGDYAFAY
-936 GNDCFKDCSSLTSI
+936 CSALT
-950 NLPSTLC
+950 NMRLPSTIQKLGKACFYLC
-957 EIGACCFY
+957 EKW
-965 GCQKLQSEIVIP
+965 QNEIIIP
-977 EGVVELPDSCFY
+977 EGVNELPEECFY

-1006 GEYSLYFCRSLT
+1006 GARSLYFCRSLT

-1028 IGNSCFANCWALTNI
+1028 IGKTCFANCWSLTNI

-1052 PEDCFWYCDRIESFT
+1052 PEHCFWYCDRIEAFT
-1067 LPSTMQEIEDSCFFQ
+1067 LPSTMQEIEDSCFFK

-1105 EDWFVKKRKEQTVLY
+1105 EDWFVKKRKEQTELY

-1161 GENLLFSGLQDG
+1161 GENLLISGLQDG

>member
-32 LAWLLLFLGIT
+32 LAWLFLFLGIT

-70 SELNIQQARARSR
+70 SEQNIQQARARSR
-83 GEVTPQQT
+83 GGVTPQQT

-124 TLNPDSLPVNLKSF
+124 TLNPDNLPVNLKSF
-138 LAAYKATVESV
+138 LAAYKATIESV
-149 EKGDTAA
+149 EKGDTSA

-162 AMKRKAG
+162 AMKREAG

-194 KYEGEDRSI
+194 KYDGKHNAV
-203 TGCTATA
+203 TGCVATA
-210 MAQIMRYWKWPS
+210 MAQIMRYWKYPS
-222 TLQNDIPGYKWRGL
+222 SLLEGIPAYVS
-236 QLETIPKGFVYDWEN
+236 QSYNIPIDSIPNGIGYDWDN
-251 MLDTI
+251 MPEKYNGDFTNN
-256 YLYGR
+256 
-261 YTDAQATAVAALML
+261 QAFAVATLMQ
-275 HTGISIGS
+275 HIGAS
-283 MYTADGTAAL
+283 VKMDYGPESGAYDKD
-293 EGNVPDA
+293 VIPA
-300 LTTYFGYD
+300 LTHYFGYD
-308 NQTICYLYRKDFEW
+308 KDIIKMLDRTNFEW
-322 DDWNKILQKELFLK
+322 EDWNKILQDELGKK
-336 RPIFYGGRNENNTTG
+336 RPMYYSGSTLFER
-351 HVFICDGIDSDG
+351 HAFVCDGMDSDG
-363 YYHINWGWQS
+363 YYHINWGWGA

-381 ILNPAYDKSHKDEF
+381 ILSPGDNFIRYNRGNIAILGIVPNNAQDK
-395 QNDGFCYN
+395 
-403 NTAIIGIQPADGQE
+403 QPSCA
-417 HEPAFSFD
+417 FD
-425 RLYVSYSG
+425 RLYVSNSG

-440 RKNSTD
+440 RENSTD
-446 PFYGSYISESIHP
+446 PFYGSYISSSVYP
-459 KTTFNTPTI
+459 KKTFNTPTI

-485 EKSTK
+485 EKSAK
-490 INTQNMPSAVS
+490 INTQNMPSVVS

-506 CHAFTKGTHRLV
+506 CHAFTKGTHQLF
-518 LIQSTDDEKTWQACY
+518 LIQSTDNEKTWQACY

-546 EIFDKYSRYKEMEAE
+546 EIFDNNSRYKKMEAE

-571 HYASVINGNNLENVV
+571 HYASVIKGNNLENVV
-586 IPEFVNCDGVDYP
+586 IPEFVNYDGVDYP
-599 VQFISSRCFAKC
+599 VQLISTNCFVYC
-611 DKIES
+611 DKIER
-616 IFIPKTVESL
+616 IFIPKSVESL
-626 GRIIDDISYFY
+626 GRIIDDYSY
-637 EGCFEGCTNLRE
+637 EGCFYGCTNLKE
-649 VIFEKGTKLKTIG
+649 ILFEKGIKLKTIG
-662 GYCFQGCKSLKSIEV
+662 GYCFQRCKSLKSIELPDGVEILSISAFHGCSSLTSVSLPSTLKKIGSFCFQGCKSLKSIEL
-677 PDGVEILSAKAFA
+677 PDGVEILSSYAFSY
-690 NCSSL
+690 CPSL

-701 NTLKKIDG
+701 STLKKMG
-709 HCFYRCSSLT
+709 SHCFYGCSSLT

-775 IPKQCFRECPSLVSV
+775 VSRSCFCECPSLVSV

-804 LDCSSLNNVTIKEG
+804 KGCN
-818 ILKISENCFNR
+818 
-829 CSSLENIV
+829 
-837 LPGSIKEIGSD
+837 
-848 CFLDCSSLTNVTIK
+848 SLTNVTIK
-862 EGISK
+862 EGILK
-867 ISERCFRRCSSL
+867 LSENCFNHCSSL
-879 TNICLPSTVKELGAY
+879 VSIMLPSSLKEIGNG
-894 CFAGCSSLT
+894 CFSCCSSL
-903 RVNLSKSMEI
+903 VSVSLPGSVKEI
-913 GTGCFYSC
+913 GAGCFDGC
-921 ANLTDVVMFEGVRKL
+921 TNLTDVTLAKGIEIIGDYAFAY
-936 GNDCFKDCSSLTSI
+936 CSALT
-950 NLPSTLC
+950 NMRLPSTIQKLGKACFYLC
-957 EIGACCFY
+957 EKW
-965 GCQKLQSEIVIP
+965 QNEIIIP
-977 EGVVELPDSCFY
+977 EGVNELPEECFY

-1006 GEYSLYFCRSLT
+1006 GARSLYFCRSLT

-1028 IGNSCFANCWALTNI
+1028 IGKTCFANCWSLTNI

-1052 PEDCFWYCDRIESFT
+1052 PEHCFWYCDRIEAFT
-1067 LPSTMQEIEDSCFFQ
+1067 LPSTMQEIEDSCFFK

-1105 EDWFVKKRKEQTVLY
+1105 EDWFVKKRKEQTELY

-1161 GENLLFSGLQDG
+1161 GENLLISGLQDG

>member
-32 LAWLLLFLGIT
+32 LAWLFLFLGIT

-70 SELNIQQARARSR
+70 SEQNIQQAKARSR
-83 GEVTPQQT
+83 GGVTPQQT

-124 TLNPDSLPVNLKSF
+124 TLNPDNLPVNLKSF
-138 LAAYKATVESV
+138 LAAYKATIESV
-149 EKGDTAA
+149 EKGDTSA

-162 AMKRKAG
+162 AMKREAG

-194 KYEGEDRSI
+194 KYDGKHNAV
-203 TGCTATA
+203 TGCVATA
-210 MAQIMRYWKWPS
+210 MAQIMRYWKYPS
-222 TLQNDIPGYKWRGL
+222 SLLEGIPAYVSHRYN
-236 QLETIPKGFVYDWEN
+236 IPIDSIPNGIGYDWDN
-251 MLDTI
+251 MPEKHFRDLTNN
-256 YLYGR
+256 
-261 YTDAQATAVAALML
+261 QAFAVATLMQ
-275 HTGISIGS
+275 HIGAS
-283 MYTADGTAAL
+283 VKMDYGPESAAFDKDII
-293 EGNVPDA
+293 PA
-300 LTTYFGYD
+300 LTHYFGYD
-308 NQTICYLYRKDFEW
+308 KDIIKMLDRTNFEW
-322 DDWNKILQKELFLK
+322 EDWNKILQDELGKK
-336 RPIFYGGRNENNTTG
+336 RPMYYSGSTLFER
-351 HVFICDGIDSDG
+351 HAFVCDGMDSDG
-363 YYHINWGWQS
+363 YYHINWGWGA

-381 ILNPAYDKSHKDEF
+381 ILSPGENFIRYNIRNIAILGIVPNKAQDK
-395 QNDGFCYN
+395 
-403 NTAIIGIQPADGQE
+403 QPS
-417 HEPAFSFD
+417 FSFD
-425 RLYVSYSG
+425 RLYVSDSG

-440 RKNSTD
+440 RKKSTD
-446 PFYGSYISESIHP
+446 PFYGSYISSSVYP
-459 KTTFNTPTI
+459 KTTFNTPTL

-485 EKSTK
+485 EESAKF
-490 INTQNMPSAVS
+490 NTQNMPSVVS

-599 VQFISSRCFAKC
+599 VQLISSRCFAKC

-626 GRIIDDISYFY
+626 GRIIDDYSY
-637 EGCFEGCTNLRE
+637 EGCFGGCTNLKE
-649 VIFEKGTKLKTIG
+649 ILFEKGIKLKTIG
-662 GYCFQGCKSLKSIEV
+662 GYCFQGCKSLKSIEL
-677 PDGVEILSAKAFA
+677 PDGVEILSISAFSY
-690 NCSSL
+690 CPSL

-701 NTLKKIDG
+701 STLKKMG
-709 HCFYRCSSLT
+709 SH
-719 NIVIPEGVSEIPQQC
+719 
-734 FEECTSLVN
+734 
-743 VELPKTASKI
+743 
-753 GVQCFYGCSS
+753 CFYGCSS

-775 IPKQCFRECPSLVSV
+775 VSRSCFCECPSLVSV

-804 LDCSSLNNVTIKEG
+804 KGCN
-818 ILKISENCFNR
+818 
-829 CSSLENIV
+829 
-837 LPGSIKEIGSD
+837 
-848 CFLDCSSLTNVTIK
+848 SLTNVTIK
-862 EGISK
+862 EGILK
-867 ISERCFRRCSSL
+867 LSENCFNHCSSL
-879 TNICLPSTVKELGAY
+879 VSIMLPSSLKEIGNG
-894 CFAGCSSLT
+894 CFSCCSSL
-903 RVNLSKSMEI
+903 VSVSLPGSVKEI
-913 GTGCFYSC
+913 GAGCFDGC
-921 ANLTDVVMFEGVRKL
+921 TNLTDVTLAKGIEIIDDYAFAY
-936 GNDCFKDCSSLTSI
+936 CSALT
-950 NLPSTLC
+950 NMRLPSTIQKL
-957 EIGACCFY
+957 GKACFY
-965 GCQKLQSEIVIP
+965 LCKKWQNEIIIP
-977 EGVVELPDSCFY
+977 EGVNELPEKCFY

-1028 IGNSCFANCWALTNI
+1028 IGKTCFANCWSLTNI

-1052 PEDCFWYCDRIESFT
+1052 PEHCFWYCDRIEAFT
-1067 LPSTMQEIEDSCFFQ
+1067 LPSTMQEIEDSCFFK

-1105 EDWFVKKRKEQTVLY
+1105 EDWFVKKRKEQTELY

-1161 GENLLFSGLQDG
+1161 GENLLISGLQDG

>member
-32 LAWLLLFLGIT
+32 LAWLFLFLGIT

-70 SELNIQQARARSR
+70 SEQNIQQAKARSR
-83 GEVTPQQT
+83 GGVTPQQT

-124 TLNPDSLPVNLKSF
+124 TLNPDNLPVNLKSF
-138 LAAYKATVESV
+138 LAAYKATIESV
-149 EKGDTAA
+149 EKGDTSA

-162 AMKRKAG
+162 AMKREAG

-194 KYEGEDRSI
+194 KYDGKHNAV
-203 TGCTATA
+203 TGCVATA
-210 MAQIMRYWKWPS
+210 MAQIMRYWKYPS
-222 TLQNDIPGYKWRGL
+222 SLLEGIPAYVSHRYN
-236 QLETIPKGFVYDWEN
+236 IPIDSIPNGIGYDWDN
-251 MLDTI
+251 MPEKHFRDLTNN
-256 YLYGR
+256 
-261 YTDAQATAVAALML
+261 QAFAVATLMQ
-275 HTGISIGS
+275 HIGAS
-283 MYTADGTAAL
+283 VKMDYGPESAAFDKDII
-293 EGNVPDA
+293 PA
-300 LTTYFGYD
+300 LTHYFGYD
-308 NQTICYLYRKDFEW
+308 KDIIKMLDRTNFEW
-322 DDWNKILQKELFLK
+322 EDWNKILQDELGKK
-336 RPIFYGGRNENNTTG
+336 RPMYYSGSTLFER
-351 HVFICDGIDSDG
+351 HAFVCDGMDSDG
-363 YYHINWGWQS
+363 YYHINWGWGA

-381 ILNPAYDKSHKDEF
+381 ILSPGENFIRYNIRNIAILGIVPNKAQDK
-395 QNDGFCYN
+395 
-403 NTAIIGIQPADGQE
+403 QPS
-417 HEPAFSFD
+417 FSFD
-425 RLYVSYSG
+425 RLYVSDSG

-440 RKNSTD
+440 RKKSTD
-446 PFYGSYISESIHP
+446 PFYGSYISSSVYP

-485 EKSTK
+485 EESAKF
-490 INTQNMPSAVS
+490 NTQNMPSVVS

-599 VQFISSRCFAKC
+599 VQLISSRCFAKC

-626 GRIIDDISYFY
+626 GRIIDDYSY
-637 EGCFEGCTNLRE
+637 EGCFGGCTNLKE
-649 VIFEKGTKLKTIG
+649 ILFEKGIKLKTIG
-662 GYCFQGCKSLKSIEV
+662 GYCFQGCKSLKSIEL
-677 PDGVEILSAKAFA
+677 PDGVEILSISAFSY
-690 NCSSL
+690 CPSL

-701 NTLKKIDG
+701 STLKKMG
-709 HCFYRCSSLT
+709 SHCFYGCSSLT

-743 VELPKTASKI
+743 VKLPKTASKI
-753 GVQCFYGCSS
+753 GVQCFYGCTS

-775 IPKQCFRECPSLVSV
+775 VSRSCFCECPSLVSV

-804 LDCSSLNNVTIKEG
+804 KGCN
-818 ILKISENCFNR
+818 
-829 CSSLENIV
+829 
-837 LPGSIKEIGSD
+837 
-848 CFLDCSSLTNVTIK
+848 SLTNVTIK
-862 EGISK
+862 EGILK
-867 ISERCFRRCSSL
+867 LSENCFNHCSSL
-879 TNICLPSTVKELGAY
+879 VSIMLPSSLKEIGNG
-894 CFAGCSSLT
+894 CFSCCSSL
-903 RVNLSKSMEI
+903 VSVSLPGSVKEI
-913 GTGCFYSC
+913 GAGCFDGC
-921 ANLTDVVMFEGVRKL
+921 TNLTDVTLAKGIEIIDDYAFAY
-936 GNDCFKDCSSLTSI
+936 CSALT
-950 NLPSTLC
+950 NMRLPSTIQKL
-957 EIGACCFY
+957 GKACFY
-965 GCQKLQSEIVIP
+965 LCKKWQNEIIIP
-977 EGVVELPDSCFY
+977 EGVNELPEKCFY

-1006 GEYSLYFCRSLT
+1006 GARSLYFCRSLT

-1028 IGNSCFANCWALTNI
+1028 IGKTCFANCWSLTNI

-1052 PEDCFWYCDRIESFT
+1052 PEHCFWYCDRIEAFT
-1067 LPSTMQEIEDSCFFQ
+1067 LPSTMQEIEDSCFFK

-1105 EDWFVKKRKEQTVLY
+1105 EDWFVKKRKEQTELY

-1161 GENLLFSGLQDG
+1161 GENLLISGLQDG

>member
-32 LAWLLLFLGIT
+32 LAWLFLFLGIT

-70 SELNIQQARARSR
+70 SEQNIQQARARSR
-83 GEVTPQQT
+83 GGVTPQQT

-124 TLNPDSLPVNLKSF
+124 TLNPDNLPVNLKSF

-149 EKGDTAA
+149 EEGDTAA

-162 AMKRKAG
+162 AMKREAG

-194 KYEGEDRSI
+194 KYDGKHNAV
-203 TGCTATA
+203 TGCVATA
-210 MAQIMRYWKWPS
+210 MAQIMRYWKYPS
-222 TLQNDIPGYKWRGL
+222 SLLEGIPAYVSHRYN
-236 QLETIPKGFVYDWEN
+236 IPIDSIPNGIGYDWDN
-251 MLDTI
+251 MPEKDNGDFTNN
-256 YLYGR
+256 
-261 YTDAQATAVAALML
+261 QAFAVATLMQ
-275 HTGISIGS
+275 HIGAS
-283 MYTADGTAAL
+283 VKMDYGPGSYASD
-293 EGNVPDA
+293 EDVIPA
-300 LTTYFGYD
+300 LTHYFGYD
-308 NQTICYLYRKDFEW
+308 KDIIKKLDRTNFEW
-322 DDWNKILQKELFLK
+322 EDWNKILQDELGKK
-336 RPIFYGGRNENNTTG
+336 RPMYYSGYTFFEG
-351 HVFICDGIDSDG
+351 HAFVCDGMDSDG
-363 YYHINWGWQS
+363 YYHINWGWGA

-381 ILNPAYDKSHKDEF
+381 ILSPGDNFIRYNRGNIAILGIVPNNAQDK
-395 QNDGFCYN
+395 
-403 NTAIIGIQPADGQE
+403 QPSCA
-417 HEPAFSFD
+417 FD
-425 RLYVSYSG
+425 RLYVSNSG

-440 RKNSTD
+440 RENSTD
-446 PFYGSYISESIHP
+446 PFYGSYISSSVYP
-459 KTTFNTPTI
+459 KKTFNTPTI

-485 EKSTK
+485 EKSAK
-490 INTQNMPSAVS
+490 INTQNMPSVVS

-506 CHAFTKGTHRLV
+506 CHAFTKGTHQLF
-518 LIQSTDDEKTWQACY
+518 LIQSTDNEKTWQACY

-571 HYASVINGNNLENVV
+571 HYASVIKGNNLENVV
-586 IPEFVNCDGVDYP
+586 IPEFVNYDGVDYP
-599 VQFISSRCFAKC
+599 VQLISTNCFVYC
-611 DKIES
+611 DKIER
-616 IFIPKTVESL
+616 IFIPKSVESL
-626 GRIIDDISYFY
+626 GRIIDDYSY
-637 EGCFEGCTNLRE
+637 EGCFYGCTNLKE
-649 VIFEKGTKLKTIG
+649 ILFEKGIKLKTIG
-662 GYCFQGCKSLKSIEV
+662 GYCFQRCKSLKSIELPDGVEILSISAFHGCSSLTSVSLPSTLKKIGSFCFQGCKSLKSIEL
-677 PDGVEILSAKAFA
+677 PDGVEILSISAFSY
-690 NCSSL
+690 CPSL

-701 NTLKKIDG
+701 STLKKMG
-709 HCFYRCSSLT
+709 SHCFYGCSSLT

-775 IPKQCFRECPSLVSV
+775 VSRSCFCECPSLVSV

-804 LDCSSLNNVTIKEG
+804 KGCN
-818 ILKISENCFNR
+818 
-829 CSSLENIV
+829 
-837 LPGSIKEIGSD
+837 
-848 CFLDCSSLTNVTIK
+848 SLTNVTIK
-862 EGISK
+862 EGILK
-867 ISERCFRRCSSL
+867 LSENCFNHCSSL
-879 TNICLPSTVKELGAY
+879 VSIMLPSSLKEIGNG
-894 CFAGCSSLT
+894 CFSCCSSLV
-903 RVNLSKSMEI
+903 RVSLPGSVKEI
-913 GTGCFYSC
+913 GAGCFDGC
-921 ANLTDVVMFEGVRKL
+921 TNLTDVTLAKGIEIIDDYAFAY
-936 GNDCFKDCSSLTSI
+936 CSALT
-950 NLPSTLC
+950 NMRLPSTIQKLGKACFYLC
-957 EIGACCFY
+957 EKW
-965 GCQKLQSEIVIP
+965 QNEIIIP
-977 EGVVELPDSCFY
+977 EGVNELPEECFY

-1028 IGNSCFANCWALTNI
+1028 IGKTCFANCWSLTNI

-1052 PEDCFWYCDRIESFT
+1052 PEHCFWYCDRIEAFT
-1067 LPSTMQEIEDSCFFQ
+1067 LPSTMQEIEDSCFFK

-1105 EDWFVKKRKEQTVLY
+1105 EDWFVKKRKEQTELY

-1161 GENLLFSGLQDG
+1161 GENLLISGLQDG

>member
-32 LAWLLLFLGIT
+32 LAWLFLFLGIT
-43 ETFAGPRDFMQAQKI
+43 ETFAGPRDFLQALKI

-70 SELNIQQARARSR
+70 SEQNIQQAKARSR
-83 GEVTPQQT
+83 GGVTPQQT

-124 TLNPDSLPVNLKSF
+124 TLNPDNLPVNLKSF
-138 LAAYKATVESV
+138 LAAYKATIESV

-194 KYEGEDRSI
+194 KYDGKHNAV
-203 TGCTATA
+203 TGCVATA
-210 MAQIMRYWKWPS
+210 MAQIMRYWKYPS
-222 TLQNDIPGYKWRGL
+222 SLLEGIPAYVSHRYN
-236 QLETIPKGFVYDWEN
+236 IPIDSIPNGIGYDWDN
-251 MLDTI
+251 MPEKYNGDFTNN
-256 YLYGR
+256 
-261 YTDAQATAVAALML
+261 QAFAVATLMQ
-275 HTGISIGS
+275 HIGAS
-283 MYTADGTAAL
+283 VKMDYGPESGAYDKD
-293 EGNVPDA
+293 VIPA
-300 LTTYFGYD
+300 LTHYFGYD
-308 NQTICYLYRKDFEW
+308 KDIIKMLDRTNFEW
-322 DDWNKILQKELFLK
+322 EDWNKILQDELGKK
-336 RPIFYGGRNENNTTG
+336 RPMYYSGYTFFEG
-351 HVFICDGIDSDG
+351 HAFVCDGMDSDG
-363 YYHINWGWQS
+363 YYHINWGWGA

-381 ILNPAYDKSHKDEF
+381 ILSPGDNFIRYNRGNIAILGIVPNNAQDK
-395 QNDGFCYN
+395 
-403 NTAIIGIQPADGQE
+403 QPSCA
-417 HEPAFSFD
+417 FD
-425 RLYVSYSG
+425 RLYVSNSG

-440 RKNSTD
+440 RENSTD
-446 PFYGSYISESIHP
+446 PFYGSYISSSVYP
-459 KTTFNTPTI
+459 KKTFNTPTI

-485 EKSTK
+485 EKSAK
-490 INTQNMPSAVS
+490 INTQNMPSVVS

-506 CHAFTKGTHRLV
+506 CHAFTKGTHQLF
-518 LIQSTDDEKTWQACY
+518 LIQSTDNEKTWQACY

-546 EIFDKYSRYKEMEAE
+546 EIFDNNSRYKKMEAE

-571 HYASVINGNNLENVV
+571 HYASVIKGNNLENVV
-586 IPEFVNCDGVDYP
+586 IPEFVNYDGVDYP
-599 VQFISSRCFAKC
+599 VQLISTNCFVYC
-611 DKIES
+611 DKIER
-616 IFIPKTVESL
+616 IFIPKSVESL
-626 GRIIDDISYFY
+626 GRIIDDYSY
-637 EGCFEGCTNLRE
+637 EGCFYGCTNLKE
-649 VIFEKGTKLKTIG
+649 ILFEKGIKLKTIG
-662 GYCFQGCKSLKSIEV
+662 GYCFQRCKSLKSIELPDGVEILSISAFHGCSSLTSVSLPSTLKKIGSFCFQGCKSLKSIEL
-677 PDGVEILSAKAFA
+677 PDGVEILSSYAFSY
-690 NCSSL
+690 CPSL

-701 NTLKKIDG
+701 STLKKMG
-709 HCFYRCSSLT
+709 SHCFYGCSSLT

-775 IPKQCFRECPSLVSV
+775 VSRSCFCECPSLVSV

-804 LDCSSLNNVTIKEG
+804 KG
-818 ILKISENCFNR
+818 
-829 CSSLENIV
+829 
-837 LPGSIKEIGSD
+837 
-848 CFLDCSSLTNVTIK
+848 CSSLTNVTIK
-862 EGISK
+862 EGILK
-867 ISERCFRRCSSL
+867 LSENCFNHCSSL
-879 TNICLPSTVKELGAY
+879 VSIMLPSSLKEIGNG
-894 CFAGCSSLT
+894 CFSCCSSL
-903 RVNLSKSMEI
+903 VSVSLPGSVKEI
-913 GTGCFYSC
+913 GAGCFDGC
-921 ANLTDVVMFEGVRKL
+921 TNLTDVTLAKGIEIIDDYAFAY
-936 GNDCFKDCSSLTSI
+936 CSALT
-950 NLPSTLC
+950 NMRLPSTIQKL
-957 EIGACCFY
+957 GKACFY
-965 GCQKLQSEIVIP
+965 LCKKWQNEIIIP
-977 EGVVELPDSCFY
+977 EGVNELPEKCFY

-1028 IGNSCFANCWALTNI
+1028 IGKTCFANCWSLTNI

-1052 PEDCFWYCDRIESFT
+1052 PEHCFWYCDRIEAFT
-1067 LPSTMQEIEDSCFFQ
+1067 LPSTMQEIEDSCFFK

-1105 EDWFVKKRKEQTVLY
+1105 EDWFVKKRKEQTELY

-1161 GENLLFSGLQDG
+1161 GENLLISGLQDG

>member
-32 LAWLLLFLGIT
+32 LAWLFLFLGIT

-70 SELNIQQARARSR
+70 SEQNIQQARARSR
-83 GEVTPQQT
+83 GGVTPQQT

-124 TLNPDSLPVNLKSF
+124 TLNPDNLPVNLKSF
-138 LAAYKATVESV
+138 LAAYKATIESV

-162 AMKRKAG
+162 AMKREAG

-194 KYEGEDRSI
+194 KYDGKHNAV
-203 TGCTATA
+203 TGCVATA
-210 MAQIMRYWKWPS
+210 MAQIMRYWKYPS
-222 TLQNDIPGYKWRGL
+222 SLLEGIPAYVSHSYN
-236 QLETIPKGFVYDWEN
+236 IPIDSIPNGIGYDWDN
-251 MLDTI
+251 MPEKDNGDFTNN
-256 YLYGR
+256 
-261 YTDAQATAVAALML
+261 QAFAVATLMQ
-275 HTGISIGS
+275 HIGAS
-283 MYTADGTAAL
+283 VKMDYGPESGAYDKD
-293 EGNVPDA
+293 VIPA
-300 LTTYFGYD
+300 LTHYFGYD
-308 NQTICYLYRKDFEW
+308 KDIIKMLDRTNFEW
-322 DDWNKILQKELFLK
+322 EDWNKILQDELGKK
-336 RPIFYGGRNENNTTG
+336 RPIYYCGHSFIGG
-351 HVFICDGIDSDG
+351 HAFVCDGMDSDG
-363 YYHINWGWQS
+363 YYHINWGWGA

-381 ILNPAYDKSHKDEF
+381 ILSPGDNFIRYNRGNIAILGIVPNNAQDK
-395 QNDGFCYN
+395 
-403 NTAIIGIQPADGQE
+403 QPSCA
-417 HEPAFSFD
+417 FD
-425 RLYVSYSG
+425 RLYVSNSG

-440 RKNSTD
+440 RENSTD
-446 PFYGSYISESIHP
+446 PFYGSYISSSVYP
-459 KTTFNTPTI
+459 KKTFNTPTI

-485 EKSTK
+485 EKSAK
-490 INTQNMPSAVS
+490 INTQNMPSVVS

-506 CHAFTKGTHRLV
+506 CHAFTKGTHQLF
-518 LIQSTDDEKTWQACY
+518 LIQSTDNEKTWQACY

-546 EIFDKYSRYKEMEAE
+546 EIFDNNSRYKKMEAE

-571 HYASVINGNNLENVV
+571 HYASVIKGNNLENVV
-586 IPEFVNCDGVDYP
+586 IPEFVNYDGVDYP
-599 VQFISSRCFAKC
+599 VQLISTNCFVYC
-611 DKIES
+611 DKIER
-616 IFIPKTVESL
+616 IFIPKSVESL
-626 GRIIDDISYFY
+626 GRIIDDYSY
-637 EGCFEGCTNLRE
+637 EGCFYGCTNLKE
-649 VIFEKGTKLKTIG
+649 ILFEKGIKLKTIG
-662 GYCFQGCKSLKSIEV
+662 GYCFQRCKSLKSIEL
-677 PDGVEILSAKAFA
+677 PDGVEILSISAFHG
-690 NCSSL
+690 CSSL

-701 NTLKKIDG
+701 STLKKMGSD
-709 HCFYRCSSLT
+709 
-719 NIVIPEGVSEIPQQC
+719 
-734 FEECTSLVN
+734 
-743 VELPKTASKI
+743 
-753 GVQCFYGCSS
+753 CFYGCSS

-775 IPKQCFRECPSLVSV
+775 VSRSCFCECPSLVSV

-804 LDCSSLNNVTIKEG
+804 KG
-818 ILKISENCFNR
+818 
-829 CSSLENIV
+829 
-837 LPGSIKEIGSD
+837 
-848 CFLDCSSLTNVTIK
+848 CSSLTNVTIK
-862 EGISK
+862 EGILK
-867 ISERCFRRCSSL
+867 LSENCFNHCSSL
-879 TNICLPSTVKELGAY
+879 VSIMLPSSLKEIGNG
-894 CFAGCSSLT
+894 CFSCCSSL
-903 RVNLSKSMEI
+903 VSVSLPGSVKEI
-913 GTGCFYSC
+913 GAGCFDGC
-921 ANLTDVVMFEGVRKL
+921 TNLTDVTLAKGIEIIGDYAFAY
-936 GNDCFKDCSSLTSI
+936 CSALT
-950 NLPSTLC
+950 NMRLPSTIQKLGKACFYLC
-957 EIGACCFY
+957 EKW
-965 GCQKLQSEIVIP
+965 QNEIIIP
-977 EGVVELPDSCFY
+977 EGVNELPEECFY

-1006 GEYSLYFCRSLT
+1006 GARSLYFCRSLT

-1028 IGNSCFANCWALTNI
+1028 IGNSCFVNCWSLTNI

-1052 PEDCFWYCDRIESFT
+1052 PEHCFWYCDRIEAFT
-1067 LPSTMQEIEDSCFFQ
+1067 LPSTMQEIEDSCFFK

-1105 EDWFVKKRKEQTVLY
+1105 EDWFVKKRKEQTELY

-1161 GENLLFSGLQDG
+1161 GENLLISGLQDG

>member
-12 FRGKGTCSLNKNS
+12 FQGKRICSLNKNS

-32 LAWLLLFLGIT
+32 LAWLFLFLGIT
-43 ETFAGPRDFMQAQKI
+43 ETFAGPRDFLQAQKI

-70 SELNIQQARARSR
+70 NEQNIQQARARSR
-83 GEVTPQQT
+83 GGVTPQQT

-162 AMKRKAG
+162 AMKREAG

-194 KYEGEDRSI
+194 KYEGENRSV
-203 TGCTATA
+203 TGCAATA
-210 MAQIMRYWKWPS
+210 MAQIMRYWKWPP

-256 YLYGR
+256 YRYGQ

-293 EGNVPDA
+293 ENNVPDA

-308 NQTICYLYRKDFEW
+308 NQTICYLYRPNFEW

-336 RPIFYGGRNENNTTG
+336 RPIFYGGGNENNTTA
-351 HVFICDGIDSDG
+351 HAFICDGIDSDG

-373 DNGYFDIT
+373 ANGYFDIT
-381 ILNPAYDKSHKDEF
+381 ILNPHYDKSHKDEF
-395 QNDGFCYN
+395 QNDGFCYD

-446 PFYGSYISESIHP
+446 PFYGSYISESIYP

-485 EKSTK
+485 EKSAK
-490 INTQNMPSAVS
+490 INTQNMPSVVS

-546 EIFDKYSRYKEMEAE
+546 EIFDNNSRYKKMEAE
-561 GLNFQVDRME
+561 GFNFQVDRME
-571 HYASVINGNNLENVV
+571 HYASVIKGNNLENVV
-586 IPEFVNCDGVDYP
+586 IPEFVNYDGVDYP
-599 VQFISSRCFAKC
+599 VQLISTNCFVYC
-611 DKIES
+611 DKIER
-616 IFIPKTVESL
+616 IFIPKSVESL
-626 GRIIDDISYFY
+626 GRIIDDKSYIY
-637 EGCFEGCTNLRE
+637 GGCFEGCTNLRE

-677 PDGVEILSAKAFA
+677 PDGVEILSAKAFS

-701 NTLKKIDG
+701 NTLKKMDS
-709 HCFYRCSSLT
+709 HCFNSCSSLT
-719 NIVIPEGVSEIPQQC
+719 NIMLPEGTE
-734 FEECTSLVN
+734 
-743 VELPKTASKI
+743 
-753 GVQCFYGCSS
+753 
-763 LTNIVIPEGVSE
+763 
-775 IPKQCFRECPSLVSV
+775 
-790 VLPSS
+790 VL
-795 LREIGSDCF
+795 G
-804 LDCSSLNNVTIKEG
+804 T
-818 ILKISENCFNR
+818 
-829 CSSLENIV
+829 
-837 LPGSIKEIGSD
+837 
-848 CFLDCSSLTNVTIK
+848 
-862 EGISK
+862 
-867 ISERCFRRCSSL
+867 
-879 TNICLPSTVKELGAY
+879 Y
-894 CFAGCSSLT
+894 CFA
-903 RVNLSKSMEI
+903 
-913 GTGCFYSC
+913 
-921 ANLTDVVMFEGVRKL
+921 
-936 GNDCFKDCSSLTSI
+936 DCEALESI
-950 NLPSTLC
+950 NLPSTLREIESSC
-957 EIGACCFY
+957 FSGCLKLQGKLVVPEGVEKLGDGCFFRTSFTSLSLPSTLREIGDNCFY
-965 GCQKLQSEIVIP
+965 GCSKLQGNLAIPKGVERLGDYSFAFTSITSISLPNTIREIGDKCFQGCDKLVENQNGKLVFPERIERLGNGSFKGCHSLKYIVLPNALREIGDQCFMWCDIRSLDFTNCKNLKSIGASAFSDCQYITDILIP
-977 EGVVELPDSCFY
+977 EGVEKVGSWCFY
-989 ECDAL
+989 GIGFL
-994 KKITLPSTLKTM
+994 RKISFPSTL
-1006 GEYSLYFCRSLT
+1006 T
-1018 EILLPESVRE
+1018 EIGDSLFHGTFPE
-1028 IGNSCFANCWALTNI
+1028 NF
-1043 VIPEGVKKL
+1043 K
-1052 PEDCFWYCDRIESFT
+1052 D
-1067 LPSTMQEIEDSCFFQ
+1067 
-1082 CVPKKIYLKA
+1082 IYLYV
-1092 KEVPVNFSSSFDY
+1092 KEVPHNFQNSFARWSPDEAWPEGY
-1105 EDWFVKKRKEQTVLY
+1105 NSLSDCTLH
-1120 VPEES
+1120 VPKES
-1125 LAEYKKECGSLFKDI
+1125 LEDYKKVATLFKTVV
-1140 LPLKSTGIDD
+1140 PLTDDETGINQPLLENIRIS
-1150 VEMSNLKISSN
+1150 VTENGIILKGVPQGTPISIYTLGGN
-1161 GENLLFSGLQDG
+1161 MICQKTSGG
-1173 TKIHLYS
+1173 
-1180 LDGKC
+1180 
-1185 IGEDV
+1185 
-1190 ARNGTVSFST
+1190 NTVSFST

>member
-32 LAWLLLFLGIT
+32 LAWLFLFLGIT

-70 SELNIQQARARSR
+70 SEQNIQQARARSR
-83 GEVTPQQT
+83 GGVTPQQT

-124 TLNPDSLPVNLKSF
+124 TLNPDNLPVNLKSF
-138 LAAYKATVESV
+138 LAAYKATIESV
-149 EKGDTAA
+149 EKGDTSA

-162 AMKRKAG
+162 AMKREAG

-194 KYEGEDRSI
+194 KYDGKHNAV
-203 TGCTATA
+203 TGCVATA
-210 MAQIMRYWKWPS
+210 MAQIMRYWKYPS
-222 TLQNDIPGYKWRGL
+222 SLLEGIPAYVSHSYN
-236 QLETIPKGFVYDWEN
+236 IPIDSIPNGIGYDWDN
-251 MLDTI
+251 MPEKDNGDFTKN
-256 YLYGR
+256 
-261 YTDAQATAVAALML
+261 QAFAVATLMQ
-275 HTGISIGS
+275 HIGAS
-283 MYTADGTAAL
+283 VKMDYGPGSYASD
-293 EGNVPDA
+293 EDVIPA
-300 LTTYFGYD
+300 LTHYFGYD
-308 NQTICYLYRKDFEW
+308 KDIIKKLDRTNFEW
-322 DDWNKILQKELFLK
+322 EDWNKILQDELGKK
-336 RPIFYGGRNENNTTG
+336 RPMYYSGYTFFEG
-351 HVFICDGIDSDG
+351 HAFVCDGMDSDG
-363 YYHINWGWQS
+363 YYHINWGWGA

-381 ILNPAYDKSHKDEF
+381 ILSPGDNFIRYNTGNIAILGIVPNNAQDK
-395 QNDGFCYN
+395 
-403 NTAIIGIQPADGQE
+403 QPSCA
-417 HEPAFSFD
+417 FD
-425 RLYVSYSG
+425 RLYVSNSG

-440 RKNSTD
+440 RENSTD
-446 PFYGSYISESIHP
+446 PFYGSYISSSVYP
-459 KTTFNTPTI
+459 KKTFNTPTI

-485 EKSTK
+485 EKSAK
-490 INTQNMPSAVS
+490 INTQNMPSVVS

-506 CHAFTKGTHRLV
+506 CHAFTKGTHQLF
-518 LIQSTDDEKTWQACY
+518 LIQSTDNEKTWQACY

-546 EIFDKYSRYKEMEAE
+546 EIFDNNSRYKKMEAE

-571 HYASVINGNNLENVV
+571 HYASVIKGNNLENVV
-586 IPEFVNCDGVDYP
+586 IPEFVNYDGVDYP
-599 VQFISSRCFAKC
+599 VQLISTNCFVYC
-611 DKIES
+611 DKIER
-616 IFIPKTVESL
+616 IFIPKSVESL
-626 GRIIDDISYFY
+626 GRIIDDYSY
-637 EGCFEGCTNLRE
+637 EGCFYGCTNLKE
-649 VIFEKGTKLKTIG
+649 ILFEKGIKLKTIG
-662 GYCFQGCKSLKSIEV
+662 GYCFQRCKSLKSIELPDGVEILSISAFHGCSSLTSVSLPSTLKKIGSFCFQGCKSLKSIEL
-677 PDGVEILSAKAFA
+677 PDGVEILSSYAFSY
-690 NCSSL
+690 CPSL

-701 NTLKKIDG
+701 STLKKMG
-709 HCFYRCSSLT
+709 SHCFYGCSSLT

-743 VELPKTASKI
+743 VKLPKTASKI
-753 GVQCFYGCSS
+753 GVQCFYGCTS

-775 IPKQCFRECPSLVSV
+775 VSRSCFCECPSLVSV

-804 LDCSSLNNVTIKEG
+804 KGCN
-818 ILKISENCFNR
+818 
-829 CSSLENIV
+829 
-837 LPGSIKEIGSD
+837 
-848 CFLDCSSLTNVTIK
+848 SLTNVTIK
-862 EGISK
+862 EGILK
-867 ISERCFRRCSSL
+867 LSENCFNHCSSL
-879 TNICLPSTVKELGAY
+879 VSIMLPSSLKEIGNG
-894 CFAGCSSLT
+894 CFSCCSSL
-903 RVNLSKSMEI
+903 VSVSLPGSVKEI
-913 GTGCFYSC
+913 GAGCFDGC
-921 ANLTDVVMFEGVRKL
+921 TNLTDVTLAKGIEIIGDYAFAY
-936 GNDCFKDCSSLTSI
+936 CSALT
-950 NLPSTLC
+950 NMRLPSTIQKLGKACFYLC
-957 EIGACCFY
+957 EKW
-965 GCQKLQSEIVIP
+965 QNEIIIP
-977 EGVVELPDSCFY
+977 EGVNELPEECFY

-1006 GEYSLYFCRSLT
+1006 GARSLYFCRSLT

-1028 IGNSCFANCWALTNI
+1028 IGNSCFVNCWSLTNI

-1052 PEDCFWYCDRIESFT
+1052 PEHCFWYCDRIEAFT
-1067 LPSTMQEIEDSCFFQ
+1067 LPSTMQEIEDSCFFK

-1105 EDWFVKKRKEQTVLY
+1105 EDWFVKKRKEQTELY

-1161 GENLLFSGLQDG
+1161 GENLLISGLQDG

>member
-32 LAWLLLFLGIT
+32 LAWLFLFLGIT

-70 SELNIQQARARSR
+70 SEQNIQQAKARSR
-83 GEVTPQQT
+83 GGVTPQQT

-124 TLNPDSLPVNLKSF
+124 TLNPDNLPVNLKSF
-138 LAAYKATVESV
+138 LAAYKATIESV
-149 EKGDTAA
+149 EKGDTSA

-162 AMKRKAG
+162 AMKREAG

-194 KYEGEDRSI
+194 KYDGKHNAV
-203 TGCTATA
+203 TGCVATA
-210 MAQIMRYWKWPS
+210 MAQIMRYWKYPS
-222 TLQNDIPGYKWRGL
+222 SLLEGIPAYVS
-236 QLETIPKGFVYDWEN
+236 QSYNIPIDSIPNGIGYDWDN
-251 MLDTI
+251 MPEKHFRDLTNN
-256 YLYGR
+256 
-261 YTDAQATAVAALML
+261 QAFAVATLMQ
-275 HTGISIGS
+275 HIGAS
-283 MYTADGTAAL
+283 VKMDYGPESAAFDKDII
-293 EGNVPDA
+293 PA
-300 LTTYFGYD
+300 LTHYFGYD
-308 NQTICYLYRKDFEW
+308 KDIIKMLDRTNFEW
-322 DDWNKILQKELFLK
+322 EDWNKILQDELGKK
-336 RPIFYGGRNENNTTG
+336 RPMYYSGSTLFEG
-351 HVFICDGIDSDG
+351 HAFVCDGMDSDG
-363 YYHINWGWQS
+363 YYHINWGWGA

-381 ILNPAYDKSHKDEF
+381 ILSPGENFIRYNIRNIAILGIVPNKAQDK
-395 QNDGFCYN
+395 
-403 NTAIIGIQPADGQE
+403 QPS
-417 HEPAFSFD
+417 FSFD
-425 RLYVSYSG
+425 RLYVSDSG

-440 RKNSTD
+440 RKKSTD
-446 PFYGSYISESIHP
+446 PFYGSYISSSVYP

-485 EKSTK
+485 EESAKF
-490 INTQNMPSAVS
+490 NTQNMPSVVS

-571 HYASVINGNNLENVV
+571 HYASVIKGNNLENVV
-586 IPEFVNCDGVDYP
+586 IPEFVNYDGVDYP
-599 VQFISSRCFAKC
+599 VQLISSRCFAKC

-626 GRIIDDISYFY
+626 GRIIDDYSY
-637 EGCFEGCTNLRE
+637 EGCFGGCTNLKE
-649 VIFEKGTKLKTIG
+649 ILFEKGIKLKTIG
-662 GYCFQGCKSLKSIEV
+662 GYCFQGCKSLKSIEL
-677 PDGVEILSAKAFA
+677 PDGVEILSISAFSY
-690 NCSSL
+690 CPSL

-701 NTLKKIDG
+701 STLKKMG
-709 HCFYRCSSLT
+709 SH
-719 NIVIPEGVSEIPQQC
+719 
-734 FEECTSLVN
+734 
-743 VELPKTASKI
+743 
-753 GVQCFYGCSS
+753 CFYGCSS

-775 IPKQCFRECPSLVSV
+775 VSRSCFCECPSLVSV

-804 LDCSSLNNVTIKEG
+804 KGCN
-818 ILKISENCFNR
+818 
-829 CSSLENIV
+829 
-837 LPGSIKEIGSD
+837 
-848 CFLDCSSLTNVTIK
+848 SLTNVTIK
-862 EGISK
+862 EGILK
-867 ISERCFRRCSSL
+867 LSENCFNHCSSL
-879 TNICLPSTVKELGAY
+879 VSIMLPSSLKEIGNG
-894 CFAGCSSLT
+894 CFSCCSSL
-903 RVNLSKSMEI
+903 VSVSLPGSVKEI
-913 GTGCFYSC
+913 GAGCFDGC
-921 ANLTDVVMFEGVRKL
+921 TNLTDVTLAKGIEIIGDYAFAY
-936 GNDCFKDCSSLTSI
+936 CSALT
-950 NLPSTLC
+950 NMRLPSTIQKLGKACFYLC
-957 EIGACCFY
+957 EKW
-965 GCQKLQSEIVIP
+965 QNEIIIP
-977 EGVVELPDSCFY
+977 EGVNELPEECFY

-1006 GEYSLYFCRSLT
+1006 GARSLYFCRSLT

-1028 IGNSCFANCWALTNI
+1028 IGNSCFVNCWSLTNI

-1052 PEDCFWYCDRIESFT
+1052 PEHCFWYCDRIEAFT
-1067 LPSTMQEIEDSCFFQ
+1067 LPSTMQEIEDSCFFK

-1105 EDWFVKKRKEQTVLY
+1105 EDWFVKKRKEQTELY

-1161 GENLLFSGLQDG
+1161 GENLLISGLQDG